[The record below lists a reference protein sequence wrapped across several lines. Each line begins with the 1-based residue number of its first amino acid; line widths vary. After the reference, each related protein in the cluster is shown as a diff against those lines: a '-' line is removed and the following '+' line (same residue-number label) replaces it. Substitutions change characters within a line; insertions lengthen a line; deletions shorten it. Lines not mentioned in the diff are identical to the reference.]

1 MVGRMTSQDYEAF
14 VSQKLTRQPPTGLS
28 TVPALHDGLFPFQ
41 RDLVAWA
48 LRRGRA
54 AIFADTGLGKSRMQ
68 LEWARHAGKR
78 VLVLAPLAVAQQT
91 AREGASIGVSVNV
104 AKEDADIRD
113 GVNVT
118 NYDRIHKF
126 DPTRFDAVVLDES
139 SIIKHHTAKTLK
151 QLLDAFSATPFRLC
165 ATATPSPNDYTELGT
180 HAEFLGVCTRTE
192 MLAEYF
198 CHDGGETQVW
208 RLKGHARAQF
218 WRWVATWAALVRTPR
233 DLGYDGAGYDL
244 PKLHVEQHILE
255 ADAET
260 VREAGLLFAAPA
272 SSLTERRDARRASLD
287 RRVAEC
293 VAMVNASDDPWV
305 VWCDLNAESDAL
317 AAGIRGAVEVRGS
330 QTTEEKEAL
339 LADFSE
345 GRARVIVSKP
355 SICGFGLNWQH
366 ASNMAFVGVTDSYEA
381 YYQAVRRIWRFGQKR
396 ECNVHVYA
404 SEIEGNVVA
413 NLARKAADADK
424 MAAELAAETRDA
436 MRAEVL
442 GGQKR
447 ITNVYNPRRIEIP
460 SWLIS
465 NPEAP

>member
-1 MVGRMTSQDYEAF
+1 
-14 VSQKLTRQPPTGLS
+14 
-28 TVPALHDGLFPFQ
+28 
-41 RDLVAWA
+41 
-48 LRRGRA
+48 
-54 AIFADTGLGKSRMQ
+54 
-68 LEWARHAGKR
+68 
-78 VLVLAPLAVAQQT
+78 
-91 AREGASIGVSVNV
+91 
-104 AKEDADIRD
+104 
-113 GVNVT
+113 
-118 NYDRIHKF
+118 
-126 DPTRFDAVVLDES
+126 
-139 SIIKHHTAKTLK
+139 
-151 QLLDAFSATPFRLC
+151 
-165 ATATPSPNDYTELGT
+165 
-180 HAEFLGVCTRTE
+180 
-192 MLAEYF
+192 
-198 CHDGGETQVW
+198 
-208 RLKGHARAQF
+208 
-218 WRWVATWAALVRTPR
+218 
-233 DLGYDGAGYDL
+233 
-244 PKLHVEQHILE
+244 
-255 ADAET
+255 
-260 VREAGLLFAAPA
+260 
-272 SSLTERRDARRASLD
+272 
-287 RRVAEC
+287 
-293 VAMVNASDDPWV
+293 MVNASDDPWV

>member
-1 MVGRMTSQDYEAF
+1 M
-14 VSQKLTRQPPTGLS
+14 
-28 TVPALHDGLFPFQ
+28 PA
-41 RDLVAWA
+41 
-48 LRRGRA
+48 
-54 AIFADTGLGKSRMQ
+54 
-68 LEWARHAGKR
+68 
-78 VLVLAPLAVAQQT
+78 
-91 AREGASIGVSVNV
+91 
-104 AKEDADIRD
+104 
-113 GVNVT
+113 
-118 NYDRIHKF
+118 
-126 DPTRFDAVVLDES
+126 
-139 SIIKHHTAKTLK
+139 
-151 QLLDAFSATPFRLC
+151 
-165 ATATPSPNDYTELGT
+165 
-180 HAEFLGVCTRTE
+180 
-192 MLAEYF
+192 
-198 CHDGGETQVW
+198 
-208 RLKGHARAQF
+208 
-218 WRWVATWAALVRTPR
+218 
-233 DLGYDGAGYDL
+233 
-244 PKLHVEQHILE
+244 LHVEQHILE

-260 VREAGLLFAAPA
+260 VKEAGLLFAAPA

-366 ASNMAFVGVTDSYEA
+366 AANMAFVGVTDSYEA

-424 MAAELAAETRDA
+424 MAVELAAETRDA